1 VGKGISELHVDRDV
15 CKGSSDTSEGQLQER
30 WRPQNLRSFSEESM
44 SGQEIGS
51 RKIVIVIPAFNESES
66 IGRVIDEAREA
77 LEGLNFTILV
87 VEPLSQ
93 YFRP

>member
-1 VGKGISELHVDRDV
+1 MKEFCLASSHANQGIHRQWTNSAFLSITNE
-15 CKGSSDTSEGQLQER
+15 QIY
-30 WRPQNLRSFSEESM
+30 
-44 SGQEIGS
+44 EIGS